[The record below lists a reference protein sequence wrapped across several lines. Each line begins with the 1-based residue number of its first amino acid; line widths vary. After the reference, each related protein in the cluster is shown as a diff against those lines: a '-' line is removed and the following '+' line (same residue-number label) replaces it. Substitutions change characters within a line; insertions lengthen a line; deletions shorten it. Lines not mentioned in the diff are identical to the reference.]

1 MSVTVR
7 KIVEPLTHF
16 RLILV
21 QNIHYTVQFNFFL
34 TN

>member
-16 RLILV
+16 RYILV
-21 QNIHYTVQFNFFL
+21 QYIHYTVQFNL
-34 TN
+34 LLKN